1 MSKRIYVFVLGWCI
15 IFQNVSA
22 QEHVSLS
29 KSDMVK
35 LDYFT
40 LTSSKVKIQENDPA
54 YMPAYK
60 QLLRDANKA
69 LKFKPVSVTYK
80 TATPPSGNKHDYMS
94 IGPYWW
100 PNPDK
105 PNGLPYIRK
114 DGVVNP
120 EIKEYPDKE
129 SMPVLCESIYILSLA
144 YYFSENEKYAEHAA
158 ELIKVWFLN
167 EETKMNPNLNF
178 GQAIKG
184 VTDGRAEGMI
194 DTRHFIFVIDGVELL
209 KISPSWTNKNNEDLK
224 KWFSEFLDWMKNSPI
239 AIDEMNAKNNHGVW
253 FDAQELSYALYVEDT
268 LLAKKVIETSISR
281 IDKQMAKDGSFPLE
295 MERTTSLHY
304 STFIM
309 NAFVIIGQLSDQLG
323 VDLWNHKTKSGKSLK
338 LAYDFLLP
346 YIIKEKV
353 WTSPQIKPFNFSD
366 AFPILLRGKYVYD
379 CNACIEAIKSNYPG
393 RFEKF
398 NINLL

>member
-1 MSKRIYVFVLGWCI
+1 MAFGFFFTNIE
-15 IFQNVSA
+15 A
-22 QEHVSLS
+22 QETGALS

-40 LTSSKVKIQENDPA
+40 LTESKVKIQNNDPD
-54 YMPAYK
+54 YIPAYK
-60 QLLRDANKA
+60 QLLKDANKA
-69 LKFKPVSVTYK
+69 LKFQPVSVMDK
-80 TATPPSGNKHDYMS
+80 TATPPSGDKHDYMS
-94 IGPYWW
+94 IAPYWW
-100 PNPDK
+100 PNPNK
-105 PNGLPYIRK
+105 ASGLPYIRK
-114 DGVVNP
+114 DGLINP
-120 EIKEYPDKE
+120 EVKDYPDKE
-129 SMPVLCESIYILSLA
+129 NMPKLCESIYILSLA

-167 EETKMNPNLNF
+167 EDTKMNPNLNF

-209 KISPSWTNKNNEDLK
+209 KVSPYWTDSNHEDLK
-224 KWFSEFLDWMKNSPI
+224 KWFSSFIKWMNESPI
-239 AIDEMNAKNNHGVW
+239 AQDEFEAKNNHGVW
-253 FDAQELSYALYVEDT
+253 FDAQQLSYALFIDD
-268 LLAKKVIETSISR
+268 LKLAKKIIETSISR
-281 IDKQMAKDGSFPLE
+281 IDKQMSKEGSFPLE
-295 MERTTSLHY
+295 LERTTSLHY

-323 VDLWNHKTKSGKSLK
+323 VDLWNYKTKSGKSLK

-346 YIIKEKV
+346 YITKEKV

-379 CNACIEAIKSNYPG
+379 CNSCIEAIKINYPG

>member
-15 IFQNVSA
+15 FFQNVSA

-40 LTSSKVKIQENDPA
+40 LTSSKVKIRENDPA
-54 YMPAYK
+54 YMPAYR

-69 LKFKPVSVTYK
+69 LKFKPVSVMNK

-94 IGPYWW
+94 IAPYWW

-105 PNGLPYIRK
+105 PNGMPYIRK

-129 SMPVLCESIYILSLA
+129 SMPVLCESIYTLSLA

-224 KWFSEFLDWMKNSPI
+224 KWFSAFLDWMKKSPI
-239 AIDEMNAKNNHGVW
+239 AIDERNAKNNHGVW

-268 LLAKKVIETSISR
+268 VLAKKVIETSISR

-338 LAYDFLLP
+338 LAYDFLVP
-346 YIIKEKV
+346 YITKEKV
-353 WTSPQIKPFNFSD
+353 WTSQQIKPFNFSD

-379 CNACIEAIKSNYPG
+379 CNPCIEAIKLNYPG

-398 NINLL
+398 IINLL